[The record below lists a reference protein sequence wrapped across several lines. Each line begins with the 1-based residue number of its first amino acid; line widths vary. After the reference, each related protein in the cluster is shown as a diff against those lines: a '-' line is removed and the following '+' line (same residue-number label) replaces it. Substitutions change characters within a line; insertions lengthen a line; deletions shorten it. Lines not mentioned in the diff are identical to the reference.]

1 MEQFEIEVKEEFNGT
16 RIDKYLSSV
25 IEKKSRSYIQGLIH
39 EGKVMV
45 NDKIIKSNYKVKTGE
60 MAKVIVPDPVE
71 LNIIPENIP
80 IEVMYE
86 DDDVI
91 VINKIQGMVVHPA
104 PGVYSGTLVN
114 ALLYHCK
121 NLSGIN
127 GVVRPGIVHRID
139 KDTSG
144 ILVVAKN
151 DNAHNKLAAQLK
163 DHSMT
168 REYYALVNGVLKE
181 DEGTINKPLGRNPND
196 RIKIAVVKDGKEA
209 ITHFKVLERF
219 KDYTLIKC
227 KLETGRTHQI
237 RVHMAY
243 IGHPL
248 VGDPVYGYKKQ
259 SFNLDGQLLHAKIL
273 GFIHP
278 STEKYM
284 EFETPLPDYFIRILN
299 TLRSISNKP

>member
-1 MEQFEIEVKEEFNGT
+1 MEQFEIEVKEEFNGI
-16 RIDKYLSSV
+16 RIDKYLSV
-25 IEKKSRSYIQGLIH
+25 IMEKKSRSYIQGLIH
-39 EGKVMV
+39 EGKVKV

-60 MAKVIVPDPVE
+60 VAKVIVPDPVE
-71 LNIIPENIP
+71 LNIIPEDIP

-151 DNAHNKLAAQLK
+151 DDAHNKLAAQLK

-181 DEGTINKPLGRNPND
+181 HEGTINKPLGRNPND
-196 RIKIAVVKDGKEA
+196 RIKIAVVKDGREA

-259 SFNLDGQLLHAKIL
+259 SFNLNGQLLHAKIL

-278 STEKYM
+278 STEEYM

-299 TLRSISNKP
+299 TLRAISNKP